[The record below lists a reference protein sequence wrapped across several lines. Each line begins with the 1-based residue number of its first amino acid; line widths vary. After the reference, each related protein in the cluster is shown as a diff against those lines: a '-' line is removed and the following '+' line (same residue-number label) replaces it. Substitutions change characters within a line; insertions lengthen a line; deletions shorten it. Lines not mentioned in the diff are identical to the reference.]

1 MAESNIQINALPQA
15 TTPLSDADIFHC
27 KQGIVDKR
35 VTLADLLFPHTSLTN
50 NPHNVT
56 KAQVGLGNVTNDAQL
71 VKAQNLGDL
80 PNVELAQQ
88 NLNVY
93 SKEAVDSV
101 VQTHINDKN
110 NPHNTTKS
118 QVGLGNVENYTVALS
133 YTDASANKYVT
144 AKVVNDLYKMIQ
156 GMYPIGHRI
165 YTDNSANPSTYIPV
179 GTWALT
185 GQGRVSVGYDAG
197 NSSRPAGTKFGSSTV
212 TIDVANLP
220 AHTHGVTVTGGNHSH
235 GASGSTTGAGAHSHV
250 ASGNTSAD
258 GYHNHTA
265 PVERHPLAPVGPQSI
280 PGGIAWGGGNRHY
293 QTNAGT
299 TTDGL
304 HSHFVSLAT
313 NTVGDHAHGVN
324 ISINASGN
332 LSMSGTSNPT
342 GSGQALTIEQPSEVV
357 YIWKRVS

>member
-35 VTLADLLFPHTSLTN
+35 VSLADLLFPHTSLTN

-56 KAQVGLGNVTNDAQL
+56 KAQVGLGNVTNDEQL
-71 VKAQNLGDL
+71 VKAQNLGDI
-80 PNVELAQQ
+80 PNVEIAQS

-93 SKEAVDSV
+93 SKEAVDAV
-101 VQTHINDKN
+101 VQTHINNKN
-110 NPHNTTKS
+110 NPHNTTKA

-165 YTDNSANPSTYIPV
+165 YTDNATNPSNYIPV
-179 GTWALT
+179 GTWALA
-185 GQGRVSVGYDAG
+185 GQGRVSVGYDPAV
-197 NSSRPAGTKFGSSTV
+197 SSRPAGTKYGSSSV

-220 AHTHGVTVTGGNHSH
+220 AHSHAVTVSGANHSH
-235 GASGSTTGAGAHSHV
+235 GASGSTTGAGAHNHV
-250 ASGNTSAD
+250 ASGNT
-258 GYHNHTA
+258 GYAGDHSHTVPA
-265 PVERHPLAPVGPQSI
+265 AW
-280 PGGIAWGGGNRHY
+280 PGGGGNHVGHGSNQLNYSDRATSVAGGHTHY
-293 QTNAGT
+293 
-299 TTDGL
+299 
-304 HSHFVSLAT
+304 VSLAT
-313 NTVGDHAHGVN
+313 NTVGDHAHGLN
-324 ISINASGN
+324 ININASGN
-332 LSMSGTSNPT
+332 LSMSGTTNPT

>member
-35 VTLADLLFPHTSLTN
+35 VTLADLLFPHSSLSN

-56 KAQVGLGNVTNDAQL
+56 KAQVGLGNVTNEEQL
-71 VKAQNLGDL
+71 VKARNLGDL
-80 PNVELAQQ
+80 PNVEMAQQ

-101 VQTHINDKN
+101 VRTHINDKN

-165 YTDNSANPSTYIPV
+165 YTDNSTNPSNYIPV

-197 NSSRPAGTKFGSSTV
+197 NSSRPVGAKFGSSTV

-235 GASGSTTGAGAHSHV
+235 GAYGSTTGAGAHSHV
-250 ASGNTSAD
+250 ASGSTSVD
-258 GYHNHTA
+258 GDHSHTF
-265 PVERHPLAPVGPQSI
+265 ELDDGSK
-280 PGGIAWGGGNRHY
+280 GWGRAE
-293 QTNAGT
+293 QAGT
-299 TTDGL
+299 YANGAQRTSTAGS
-304 HSHFVSLAT
+304 HSHYVSLAT

-324 ISINASGN
+324 IVVNVSGN

-342 GSGQALTIEQPSEVV
+342 GSGQALNIEQPSEVV

>member
-35 VTLADLLFPHTSLTN
+35 VSLADLLFPHTSMTN

-56 KAQVGLGNVTNDAQL
+56 KAQVGLGNVTNDEQL
-71 VKAQNLGDL
+71 VKAQNLGDI
-80 PNVELAQQ
+80 PNVEIAQS

-93 SKEAVDSV
+93 SKEAVDAV
-101 VQTHINDKN
+101 VQTHINNKN
-110 NPHNTTKS
+110 NPHNTTKA

-165 YTDNSANPSTYIPV
+165 YTDNATNPSNYIPI
-179 GTWALT
+179 GTWALA
-185 GQGRVSVGYDAG
+185 GQGRVSVGFDPAV
-197 NSSRPAGTKFGSSTV
+197 SSRPAGTKYGSSSV

-220 AHTHGVTVTGGNHSH
+220 AHSHAVTVSGANHSH
-235 GASGSTTGAGAHSHV
+235 GASGSTTGAGAHNHV
-250 ASGNTSAD
+250 ASGNT
-258 GYHNHTA
+258 GYAGDHNHTYTTT
-265 PVERHPLAPVGPQSI
+265 RQ
-280 PGGIAWGGGNRHY
+280 GGGSPGNHVGHGSNEIHY
-293 QTNAGT
+293 TNEATGVAGGHT
-299 TTDGL
+299 
-304 HSHFVSLAT
+304 HYVSLAT
-313 NTVGDHAHGVN
+313 NTVGDHAHGLN
-324 ISINASGN
+324 ININASGN
-332 LSMSGTSNPT
+332 LSMSGTTNPT

>member
-35 VTLADLLFPHTSLTN
+35 VSLADLLFPHTSLTN

-56 KAQVGLGNVTNDAQL
+56 KAQVGLGNVTNDEQL
-71 VKAQNLGDL
+71 VKAQNLGDI
-80 PNVELAQQ
+80 PNVEIAQS

-93 SKEAVDSV
+93 SKEAVDAV
-101 VQTHINDKN
+101 VQTHINNKN
-110 NPHNTTKS
+110 NPHNTTKA

-165 YTDNSANPSTYIPV
+165 YTDNATNPSNYIPI
-179 GTWALT
+179 GTWALA
-185 GQGRVSVGYDAG
+185 GQGRVSVGYDPAV
-197 NSSRPAGTKFGSSTV
+197 SSRPAGTKYGSSSV

-220 AHTHGVTVTGGNHSH
+220 AHSHTVTVSGANHSH
-235 GASGSTTGAGAHSHV
+235 GASGSTTGAGAHNHV
-250 ASGNTSAD
+250 ASGNT
-258 GYHNHTA
+258 GYAGDHSHYTD
-265 PVERHPLAPVGPQSI
+265 
-280 PGGIAWGGGNRHY
+280 GIAAYGGGGQGNNHVGQGSNQINYNTRY
-293 QTNAGT
+293 TNVAGGHT
-299 TTDGL
+299 
-304 HSHFVSLAT
+304 HFVSLAT
-313 NTVGDHAHGVN
+313 NTVGDHAHGLN
-324 ISINASGN
+324 ININASGN
-332 LSMSGTSNPT
+332 LSMSGTTNPT

>member
-35 VTLADLLFPHTSLTN
+35 VTLADLLFPHSSLTN

-56 KAQVGLGNVTNDAQL
+56 KAQVGLGNVTNDEQL

-80 PNVELAQQ
+80 PNVEMAQQ

-101 VQTHINDKN
+101 VQAHINDKN

-235 GASGSTTGAGAHSHV
+235 GASGSTTGAGAHNHV
-250 ASGNTSAD
+250 ASGNT
-258 GYHNHTA
+258 GYAGDHNHTYTTT
-265 PVERHPLAPVGPQSI
+265 RQ
-280 PGGIAWGGGNRHY
+280 GGGNPGNHVGHGSNEIHY
-293 QTNAGT
+293 TNEATGVAGGHT
-299 TTDGL
+299 
-304 HSHFVSLAT
+304 HYVSLAT
-313 NTVGDHAHGVN
+313 NTVGDHAHGLN
-324 ISINASGN
+324 ININASGN

>member
-35 VTLADLLFPHTSLTN
+35 VSLADLLFPHTSLTN

-56 KAQVGLGNVTNDAQL
+56 KAQVGLGNVTNDEQL
-71 VKAQNLGDL
+71 VKAQNLGDI
-80 PNVELAQQ
+80 PNVEIAQS

-93 SKEAVDSV
+93 SKEAVDAV
-101 VQTHINDKN
+101 VQTHINNKN
-110 NPHNTTKS
+110 NPHNTTKA

-165 YTDNSANPSTYIPV
+165 YTDNATNPSNYIPI
-179 GTWALT
+179 GTWALA
-185 GQGRVSVGYDAG
+185 GQGRVSVGYDPAV
-197 NSSRPAGTKFGSSTV
+197 SSRPAGTKYGSSSV

-220 AHTHGVTVTGGNHSH
+220 AHSHAVTVSGANHSH
-235 GASGSTTGAGAHSHV
+235 GASGSTTGAGAHNHV
-250 ASGNTSAD
+250 ASGNT
-258 GYHNHTA
+258 GYAGDHSHTVPA
-265 PVERHPLAPVGPQSI
+265 AW
-280 PGGIAWGGGNRHY
+280 PGGGGNHVGHGSNQLNYSNRATSVAGGHTHY
-293 QTNAGT
+293 
-299 TTDGL
+299 
-304 HSHFVSLAT
+304 VSLAT
-313 NTVGDHAHGVN
+313 NTVGDHAHGLN
-324 ISINASGN
+324 ININASGN
-332 LSMSGTSNPT
+332 LSMSGTTNPT

>member
-35 VTLADLLFPHTSLTN
+35 VSLADLLFPHTSLTN

-56 KAQVGLGNVTNDAQL
+56 KAQVGLGNVTNDEQL
-71 VKAQNLGDL
+71 VKAQNLGDI
-80 PNVELAQQ
+80 PNVEIAQS

-93 SKEAVDSV
+93 SKEAVDAV
-101 VQTHINDKN
+101 VQTHINNKN
-110 NPHNTTKS
+110 NPHNTTKA

-165 YTDNSANPSTYIPV
+165 YTDNATNPSNYIPV
-179 GTWALT
+179 GTWALA
-185 GQGRVSVGYDAG
+185 GQGRVSVGYDPAV
-197 NSSRPAGTKFGSSTV
+197 SSRPAGTKYGSSSV

-220 AHTHGVTVTGGNHSH
+220 AHSHAVTVSGANHSH
-235 GASGSTTGAGAHSHV
+235 GASGSTTGAGAHNHV
-250 ASGNTSAD
+250 ASGNT
-258 GYHNHTA
+258 GYAGDHSHTVPA
-265 PVERHPLAPVGPQSI
+265 AW
-280 PGGIAWGGGNRHY
+280 PGGGGNHVGHGSNQLNYSNRATSVAGGHTHY
-293 QTNAGT
+293 
-299 TTDGL
+299 
-304 HSHFVSLAT
+304 VSLAT
-313 NTVGDHAHGVN
+313 NTVGDHAHGLN
-324 ISINASGN
+324 ININASGN
-332 LSMSGTSNPT
+332 LSMSGTTNPT

>member
-35 VTLADLLFPHTSLTN
+35 VTLADLLFPHSSLTN

-56 KAQVGLGNVTNDAQL
+56 KAQVGLGNVTNDEQL

-80 PNVELAQQ
+80 PNVEMAQQ

-235 GASGSTTGAGAHSHV
+235 GASGSTTGAGAHNHV
-250 ASGNTSAD
+250 ASGNT
-258 GYHNHTA
+258 GYAGDHSHTVPA
-265 PVERHPLAPVGPQSI
+265 AW
-280 PGGIAWGGGNRHY
+280 PGDGGNHVGHGSNQLNYSNRATSFAGGHTHY
-293 QTNAGT
+293 
-299 TTDGL
+299 
-304 HSHFVSLAT
+304 VSLAT
-313 NTVGDHAHGVN
+313 NTVGDHAHGLN

>member
-35 VTLADLLFPHTSLTN
+35 VSLADLLFPHTSLTN

-56 KAQVGLGNVTNDAQL
+56 KAQVGLGNVTNDEQL
-71 VKAQNLGDL
+71 VKAQNLGDI
-80 PNVELAQQ
+80 PNVEIAQS

-93 SKEAVDSV
+93 SKEAVDAV
-101 VQTHINDKN
+101 VQTHINNKN
-110 NPHNTTKS
+110 NPHNTTKA

-165 YTDNSANPSTYIPV
+165 YTDNATNPSNYIPI
-179 GTWALT
+179 GTWALA
-185 GQGRVSVGYDAG
+185 GQGRVSVGFDPAV
-197 NSSRPAGTKFGSSTV
+197 SSRPAGTKYGSSSV

-220 AHTHGVTVTGGNHSH
+220 AHSHAVTVSGANHSH
-235 GASGSTTGAGAHSHV
+235 GASGSTTGAGAHNHV
-250 ASGNTSAD
+250 ASGNT
-258 GYHNHTA
+258 GYAGDHSHTVPA
-265 PVERHPLAPVGPQSI
+265 AW
-280 PGGIAWGGGNRHY
+280 PGGGGNHVGHGSNQLNYSDRATSVAGGHTHY
-293 QTNAGT
+293 
-299 TTDGL
+299 
-304 HSHFVSLAT
+304 VSLAT
-313 NTVGDHAHGVN
+313 NTVGDHAHGLN
-324 ISINASGN
+324 ININASGN
-332 LSMSGTSNPT
+332 LSMSGTTNPT

>member
-56 KAQVGLGNVTNDAQL
+56 KAQVGLGNVTNDEQL

-80 PNVELAQQ
+80 PSVETAQQ

-101 VQTHINDKN
+101 VQTHINDKS

-165 YTDNSANPSTYIPV
+165 YTDNSTNPSNYIPV

-235 GASGSTTGAGAHSHV
+235 GASGSTTGAGAHNHV
-250 ASGNTSAD
+250 ASGNT
-258 GYHNHTA
+258 GYAGDHSHYTD
-265 PVERHPLAPVGPQSI
+265 
-280 PGGIAWGGGNRHY
+280 GIAAYGGGGQGNNHVGQGSNQINYNTRY
-293 QTNAGT
+293 TNVAGGHT
-299 TTDGL
+299 
-304 HSHFVSLAT
+304 HFVSLAT
-313 NTVGDHAHGVN
+313 NTVGDHAHGLN

>member
-35 VTLADLLFPHTSLTN
+35 VTLADLLFPHSSLTN

-56 KAQVGLGNVTNDAQL
+56 KAQVGLGNVINDEQL

-80 PNVELAQQ
+80 PSVETAQQ

-118 QVGLGNVENYTVALS
+118 QVGLGNVENYSIALS

-156 GMYPIGHRI
+156 GMYPVGHRI

-185 GQGRVSVGYDAG
+185 GQGRVSVGYDAA
-197 NSSRPAGTKFGSSTV
+197 NTSRPAGTKFGSSTV
-212 TIDVANLP
+212 TLNVANLP
-220 AHTHGVTVTGGNHSH
+220 PHTHGVIVTGGNHAHS
-235 GASGSTTGAGAHSHV
+235 AYGSTTGAGSHNHV
-250 ASGNTSAD
+250 ASGSTGAD
-258 GYHNHTA
+258 GNHSHTFELDTGA
-265 PVERHPLAPVGPQSI
+265 KGWGRAEQANEGPSGSQRTS
-280 PGGIAWGGGNRHY
+280 
-293 QTNAGT
+293 TN
-299 TTDGL
+299 GL
-304 HSHFVSLAT
+304 HTHYVSLST
-313 NTVGDHAHGVN
+313 NTVGDHSHGVN
-324 ISINASGN
+324 ITVNASGN
-332 LSMSGTSNPT
+332 LTMSGTSNPT
-342 GSGQALTIEQPSEVV
+342 GSGQAVNIEQPSEIV